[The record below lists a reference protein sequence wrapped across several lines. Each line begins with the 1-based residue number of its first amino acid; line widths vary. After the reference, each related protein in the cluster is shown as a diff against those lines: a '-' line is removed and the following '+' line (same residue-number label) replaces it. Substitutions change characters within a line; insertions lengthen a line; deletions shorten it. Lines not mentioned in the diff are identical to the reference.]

1 MTRKNGFSLLEVAVA
16 TLLLGVAAA
25 GMLNA
30 IGSSVSAT
38 SATRDYSEA
47 SLLARSCM
55 NELLSRRALELGTT
69 LRGKHGPRSEWEAF
83 VESLEGFGADASGNR
98 LVRVRLEWRWTR
110 GNERKSIRLEGYRR
124 LRLP

>member
-38 SATRDYSEA
+38 VATRDYSEA

-55 NELLSRRALELGTT
+55 NELLARRALEPGTT
-69 LRGKHGPRSEWEAF
+69 LRGQHEPASEWEAF
-83 VESLEGFGADASGNR
+83 VEPLEGFSADASGNI
-98 LVRVRLEWRWTR
+98 LVRIQLDWRWTR
-110 GNERKSIRLEGYRR
+110 GDERKSIRLEGYRR
-124 LRLP
+124 SRLP

>member
-38 SATRDYSEA
+38 VATRDYSEA

-55 NELLSRRALELGTT
+55 NELLARRALEPGTT
-69 LRGKHGPRSEWEAF
+69 LRGKHEPASEWEAF
-83 VESLEGFGADASGNR
+83 VEPLEGFGADASGNI
-98 LVRVRLEWRWTR
+98 LVRIQLDWRWTP
-110 GNERKSIRLEGYRR
+110 GDERKSIRLEGYRR
-124 LRLP
+124 SRLP

>member
-38 SATRDYSEA
+38 VATRDYSEA

-55 NELLSRRALELGTT
+55 NELLARRALEPGTT
-69 LRGKHGPRSEWEAF
+69 LRGKHEPASEWEAF
-83 VESLEGFGADASGNR
+83 VEPLEGFGADASGNI
-98 LVRVRLEWRWTR
+98 LVRIQLDWRWTR
-110 GNERKSIRLEGYRR
+110 GDERKSIRLEGYRR
-124 LRLP
+124 SRLP

>member
-38 SATRDYSEA
+38 VATRNFSEA

-55 NELLSRRALELGTT
+55 NELLARRALEPGTT

-83 VESLEGFGADASGNR
+83 VEPLEGFGADASGNR
-98 LVRVRLEWRWTR
+98 LVRVRLDWRWTH

-124 LRLP
+124 SRLP